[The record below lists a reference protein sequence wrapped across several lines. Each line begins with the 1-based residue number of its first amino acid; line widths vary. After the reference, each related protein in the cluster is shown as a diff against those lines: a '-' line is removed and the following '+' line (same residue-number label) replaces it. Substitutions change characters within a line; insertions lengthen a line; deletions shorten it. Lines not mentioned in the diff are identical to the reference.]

1 MNLKPK
7 PDPKPN
13 PKPNPSPNPGKPMG
27 SSFCSTCASSSC
39 SMSDSF
45 RMRSS
50 RLRTR
55 RAATHDEN
63 GQATT
68 SAASAVASLGI
79 TDGAIIHATLFS
91 PLSSRRR
98 RGAPLDGRG
107 APLDGRSAPLDGR
120 SAPLDGAAILDAIQT
135 ASLGRASGDVTHVSA
150 HACRLPRGGAAALRS
165 HPCSARAYAA
175 RTISSVQSAELAGMG
190 TEQQRFEF
198 TVRVRRPPPPVFHP
212 YSVMS

>member
-7 PDPKPN
+7 PAPKPT
-13 PKPNPSPNPGKPMG
+13 PTPSPTPGKPMG

-107 APLDGRSAPLDGR
+107 APLDGR